1 MGPLKELN
9 DLEIEIYGFHFPI
22 AKEEEQKY
30 NELVE
35 KAKNLEK
42 EIVKECLEAIE
53 HLKPLI
59 NNCSEIVDTVYLNTG
74 AGILREI
81 LKGIIDKLQ
90 ELDPQNDLF
99 K

>member
-9 DLEIEIYGFHFPI
+9 DLETEIYRFPTPLP
-22 AKEEEQKY
+22 KEDEQKY

-35 KAKNLEK
+35 KAINLQK
-42 EIVKECLEAIE
+42 EVVKECLEAIE
-53 HLKPLI
+53 HLKLLI
-59 NNCSEIVDTVYLNTG
+59 NNCSEIVDSVYLNTG

-81 LKGIIDKLQ
+81 LKGIIDRLQ
-90 ELDPQNDLF
+90 KLDPQNDLF